1 MTFWHGNGYTVVR
14 TVLGADPAGCASL
27 EAVADRKSTIIS
39 RSHGPGTLEGSASN
53 DPTGSR
59 NAVLDP
65 TGRVGTPLIIVLVL
79 VMLDRVQAREIYLQQ
94 ARPLETG

>member
-1 MTFWHGNGYTVVR
+1 MAIGGANG
-14 TVLGADPAGCASL
+14 AGCRPGGLRFL
-27 EAVADRKSTIIS
+27 EAVADRKSTSFHGVEERARS
-39 RSHGPGTLEGSASN
+39 RGSASN
-53 DPTGSR
+53 GPTGSR

-65 TGRVGTPLIIVLVL
+65 TGRLGTPLIIVLVL

>member
-1 MTFWHGNGYTVVR
+1 MAQPV
-14 TVLGADPAGCASL
+14 
-27 EAVADRKSTIIS
+27 
-39 RSHGPGTLEGSASN
+39 
-53 DPTGSR
+53 SR

>member
-1 MTFWHGNGYTVVR
+1 MTFWDGDGYTVLR
-14 TVLGADPAGCASL
+14 TVLGARPGGLRFPRSRC
-27 EAVADRKSTIIS
+27 RPKINIIS

-53 DPTGSR
+53 GPTGSR

-79 VMLDRVQAREIYLQQ
+79 VMLDRIQAREIYLQQ